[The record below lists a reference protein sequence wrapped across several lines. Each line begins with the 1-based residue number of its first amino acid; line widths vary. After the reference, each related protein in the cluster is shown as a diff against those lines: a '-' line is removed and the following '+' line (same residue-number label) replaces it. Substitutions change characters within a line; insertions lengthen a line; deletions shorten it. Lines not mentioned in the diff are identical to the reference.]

1 MARDYWTEEQIMVVL
16 YEYCRGPFGH
26 FLCAFVRQKR

>member
-1 MARDYWTEEQIMVVL
+1 MARDNWTKPQVL